1 MDDMSQQVS
10 LNSNASNAY
19 IKFIHLKQA
28 IHDLQQFP
36 SLDPVEERLLNYFAS
51 AWHAGKKLTVLETMH
66 ASSDISPS
74 TVHRRLKTLRK
85 KGLIALVVDQI
96 DNRIKYIVQTEL
108 TASYF
113 AHLGQ
118 CLVNA
123 VKD

>member
-1 MDDMSQQVS
+1 MNIKTSIT
-10 LNSNASNAY
+10 Y
-19 IKFIHLKQA
+19 IKFLHLTQA
-28 IHDLQQFP
+28 VHDLP
-36 SLDPVEERLLNYFAS
+36 HYPLLDPLEERLLNYFAS

-85 KGLIALVVDQI
+85 KGLIALDVDQI

-108 TASYF
+108 TKSYF

-118 CLVNA
+118 CLSKVI
-123 VKD
+123 DP